1 MVTIM
6 LDYNSYSKEHSF
18 ELEHRMKNLM
28 WSVSGDYKLQTSL
41 DLDSFRHSK
50 YICLY
55 DAIKQGAFA
64 KYFDIHEFSLYCIKK
79 LYFSANESA
88 LIELSQLAID
98 MAIYKKIIQERM
110 GVISIR
116 EKAFHAILD
125 NEFSKLSSSFTGQL
139 KIALLRQQLQSID
152 IHSYPFESRFQIP
165 LQELLRLEQANST
178 MDIITCVDS
187 LYNTCIDTQFIK
199 KYGDL
204 SVVLAVPLEDLKEF
218 EWQDYLKEDFL
229 DDQME
234 QYIHQLSNQL
244 TNLSNVKEKKNQEQK
259 ASPSPSTILI
269 DEDAIAKMYS
279 YIELNHGTSYQ
290 TPLEQSRT
298 NHRLCYGAHSDCKL
312 YFTDGILK
320 NPVRSNYQ
328 YKYALRA
335 KEKNTTVYEQ
345 HYHITKQNIQI
356 LTDTL
361 KRSLML
367 RNESETILGDSGTL
381 LLKKLWNIGRTSNT
395 HLFEKEIK
403 KNSSEFVVDIL
414 IDSSG
419 SQRDRQSQVALQGF
433 IISEALSNSKIPHRV
448 IGFCTFWDYTIM
460 RRFRDYEDARSAN
473 YQIFEFYASSNNRD
487 GLAIR
492 AAADDL
498 LQREEENKILIVLSD
513 GKPNDI
519 ILNRPNSKNP
529 KPYTG
534 DYAVT
539 DTAFEVRKLR
549 SMGISVL
556 GVFAGA
562 EQDLYA
568 ERTIFGKDFAYI
580 RSISNFSNIVGLY
593 LKRQLDDI

>member
-1 MVTIM
+1 M
-6 LDYNSYSKEHSF
+6 LDNNTYPNEHSL

-28 WSVSGDYKLQTSL
+28 WSVSGDYKLQTNL

-88 LIELSQLAID
+88 LIDLSQLAID
-98 MAIYKKIIQERM
+98 MAIYKKIIQERK

-125 NEFSKLSSSFTGQL
+125 YDFSKLSSSFTGQL
-139 KIALLRQQLQSID
+139 KIAVLRQQLQSQSID
-152 IHSYPFESRFQIP
+152 CNSYPLESRFQIP
-165 LQELLRLEQANST
+165 LQELLLLEQATST
-178 MDIITCVDS
+178 MDIIKCVDF
-187 LYNTCIDTQFIK
+187 LYNTCIDTQFVK

-204 SVVLAVPLEDLKEF
+204 SVVLAVPMEDLKEF
-218 EWQDYLKEDFL
+218 EWQDYLKEDFF
-229 DDQME
+229 DEQME

-244 TNLSNVKEKKNQEQK
+244 TNLSDSQKKKIQEKKVN
-259 ASPSPSTILI
+259 PSSSTILI

-279 YIELNHGTSYQ
+279 YIELNHGISYQ
-290 TPLEQSRT
+290 TPLEQNRI

-361 KRSLML
+361 KHSLML
-367 RNESETILGDSGTL
+367 RNESETILGDSGNL
-381 LLKKLWNIGRTSNT
+381 LLNRLWKIGRTSDT
-395 HLFEKEIK
+395 RLFEKDIQ

-433 IISEALSNSKIPHRV
+433 IISEALSNIKIPHCV

-460 RRFRDYEDARSAN
+460 HRFRDYEDARSAN

-492 AAADDL
+492 AAADHL
-498 LQREEENKILIVLSD
+498 SQREEENKILIVLSD
-513 GKPNDI
+513 GKPNDV

-529 KPYTG
+529 KTYTG

-556 GVFAGA
+556 GVFAGE

-568 ERTIFGKDFAYI
+568 ERKIFGKDFAYI